1 MRINDKPL
9 AALTDAEL
17 EAELERRRKARGAT
31 GGGGATRRRAPG
43 TRRGARRRSGRHP
56 GWKVRQ
62 WYRNLEL
69 KPGASRDEV
78 ELAYV
83 RLSEKYHPDRHE
95 TDDKKRLAR
104 QLAAGL
110 REAYRGILESLE
122 DEEAERD

>member
-1 MRINDKPL
+1 MRIGEKPL
-9 AALTDAEL
+9 KDLSDREL
-17 EAELERRRKARGAT
+17 EEELRRRRRARGAPPPDET
-31 GGGGATRRRAPG
+31 PAATRRAPS
-43 TRRGARRRSGRHP
+43 RGGRRHP

-83 RLSEKYHPDRHE
+83 RLSEKYHPDRHP
-95 TDDKKRLAR
+95 DPDKRRLAT

-110 REAYRGILESLE
+110 REAYRGILESMDE
-122 DEEAERD
+122 DPDA